1 MKNYNLTLEQAVG
14 KELAKEVKEIRRTEK
29 GIEELKR
36 SKKANDLFKQGK
48 TSDMFKVMFG
58 QDK

>member
-1 MKNYNLTLEQAVG
+1 MKNYNLKL
-14 KELAKEVKEIRRTEK
+14 KDINPKLAKEVKEIRRTEK
-29 GIEELKR
+29 GKVELER

-48 TSDMFKVMFG
+48 QIDALKVMFG